1 MLDAQRAD
9 RITRQMNRSSFMGL
23 GENPPNLYSE
33 QDPTQAKRVTIA
45 GDDHHSGGGV
55 FMDRNLSYITDES
68 VPSGIFSLIDTY
80 RIKARSCQPGDQL
93 ALLIDD
99 FFGEAH
105 AIMKDSH
112 LREIARIRNENA
124 VEITRL
130 KKVIESQNSGD
141 DARKLGGRDHHTAF
155 KVQASFADNEVERQR
170 RLLIEEN
177 DKLKKRLRACEQ
189 ILASGTEERRHFMQG
204 ASWVAKKSQIEAE
217 RHVSKIRMLMTEF
230 ENRTRTSLVNA

>member
-1 MLDAQRAD
+1 MLDAERAD

-80 RIKARSCQPGDQL
+80 RIKARSCRPGDQL

-105 AIMKDSH
+105 SIMKDSH

-130 KKVIESQNSGD
+130 KKVIESQNGGED
-141 DARKLGGRDHHTAF
+141 GRKLGARDHHTAF
-155 KVQASFADNEVERQR
+155 KVQASFADNEVER
-170 RLLIEEN
+170 
-177 DKLKKRLRACEQ
+177 
-189 ILASGTEERRHFMQG
+189 
-204 ASWVAKKSQIEAE
+204 
-217 RHVSKIRMLMTEF
+217 
-230 ENRTRTSLVNA
+230 

>member
-1 MLDAQRAD
+1 MLDAERAD

-45 GDDHHSGGGV
+45 GDNNESSGGV
-55 FMDRNLSYITDES
+55 FMDRNLSYINDES
-68 VPSGIFSLIDTY
+68 VPAGIFGLVETF
-80 RIKARSCQPGDQL
+80 RLKAKVCQPGNSL

-112 LREIARIRNENA
+112 LREIARIRNENS
-124 VEITRL
+124 VEIMRL
-130 KKVIESQNSGD
+130 KKVIENQNSADGG
-141 DARKLGGRDHHTAF
+141 KLGAREHHTAHR
-155 KVQASFADNEVERQR
+155 VQASFADNEVERQR

-177 DKLKKRLRACEQ
+177 DKLKKRLRACE
-189 ILASGTEERRHFMQG
+189 
-204 ASWVAKKSQIEAE
+204 
-217 RHVSKIRMLMTEF
+217 
-230 ENRTRTSLVNA
+230 